1 LEVHA
6 QRMLSHTF
14 TPGFKLEL
22 HHKDMAI
29 ALDGAKRLKMSL
41 PHTAL
46 CQEIFNAALAA
57 GDGELDD
64 SAILKVLEGLA
75 NHELGSIPTKS

>member
-1 LEVHA
+1 
-6 QRMLSHTF
+6 
-14 TPGFKLEL
+14 
-22 HHKDMAI
+22 MAI

-46 CQEIFNAALAA
+46 CQEMFNAALAA
-57 GDGELDD
+57 GDGALDD

-75 NHELGSIPTKS
+75 HHQLGASVDKA